1 MAFGIP
7 EKQKDST
14 ERKLNSF
21 LRKREKK
28 SLSTCHGAY
37 LVNFFNDS
45 NSKEYIDNS
54 AFGRQ
59 SPFKYLWLRFVRRVG

>member
-28 SLSTCHGAY
+28 SLSTKVEKRKKECHGRPWGI
-37 LVNFFNDS
+37 F
-45 NSKEYIDNS
+45 SKLL
-54 AFGRQ
+54 Q
-59 SPFKYLWLRFVRRVG
+59 

>member
-28 SLSTCHGAY
+28 SLSTKVEKRKKECRGRPWGI
-37 LVNFFNDS
+37 F
-45 NSKEYIDNS
+45 SKLL
-54 AFGRQ
+54 Q
-59 SPFKYLWLRFVRRVG
+59 